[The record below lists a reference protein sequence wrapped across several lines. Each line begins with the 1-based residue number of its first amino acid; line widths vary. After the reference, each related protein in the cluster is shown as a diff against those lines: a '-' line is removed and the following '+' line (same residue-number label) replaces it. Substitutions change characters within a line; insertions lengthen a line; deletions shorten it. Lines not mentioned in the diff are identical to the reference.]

1 MQICYKLAL
10 NMDLEAI
17 VFALILV
24 EIKHQPRLFQ
34 NEEGDVSTP
43 CSGKCAWHVRNLEK
57 KELIARPQGE
67 ERMLAKP
74 PLRNNGTVKSPLIEL
89 LNFHCGSLKNI
100 SIFK

>member
-1 MQICYKLAL
+1 MFRKMCLT
-10 NMDLEAI
+10 
-17 VFALILV
+17 
-24 EIKHQPRLFQ
+24 R
-34 NEEGDVSTP
+34 EE
-43 CSGKCAWHVRNLEK
+43 SGKERQ
-57 KELIARPQGE
+57 LIARPQGE